1 MDTDIND
8 IEHFVLT
15 FVGGDM
21 DGLVLDSR
29 STRKQERT
37 VVEMFL
43 GASNRGQTEH
53 ETKSLVSYCAIL
65 QDQMKVPLMESHA
78 FDGFA
83 SEARLHAYKAISRSV
98 NQGVCHIMVNH
109 TIVDFLPGFQC
120 RMVER
125 AERSGFFVD
134 TNS

>member
-1 MDTDIND
+1 MDTDLND
-8 IEHFVLT
+8 IDHFVLT

-21 DGLVLDSR
+21 DGLILDSR
-29 STRKQERT
+29 SARKQERI

-43 GASNRGQTEH
+43 GASNRGQTGR
-53 ETKSLVSYCAIL
+53 ETKSLVSYCEIL
-65 QDQMKVPLMESHA
+65 QDRMKDPLRLSQTS
-78 FDGFA
+78 DCLA
-83 SEARLHAYKAISRSV
+83 SEARLHAYKAISRSI

-134 TNS
+134 TNL

>member
-1 MDTDIND
+1 MEPRLNEID
-8 IEHFVLT
+8 HFILT

-43 GASNRGQTEH
+43 GASDRGRTGR
-53 ETKSLVSYCAIL
+53 ETKSVISYWDVL
-65 QDQMKVPLMESHA
+65 HDQMNVPQGIDS
-78 FDGFA
+78 D
-83 SEARLHAYKAISRSV
+83 SKTEARLHSYRAISRSV
-98 NQGVCHIMVNH
+98 NKGVCHIMVNH

-125 AERSGFFVD
+125 ADRDGFFVD
-134 TNS
+134 STH